1 MNAFKK
7 HFMMYGIIENSIYMD
22 CIDQDIFRIL
32 SENIDVYFI
41 NQVRLFINSRDYNEN

>member
-1 MNAFKK
+1 MSIIKK

-32 SENIDVYFI
+32 SEKIDVFFI
-41 NQVRLFINSRDYNEN
+41 NQVKFFINSRDYNEN